1 MKNGMLARRFMTT
14 FQLASYALGNNQMKS
29 RKEMI
34 DHIAERWL
42 DDIDIKSGFRVK
54 TRIKVVLAEAYF
66 DELKSWSDSDIEE
79 EYKNKKWYNAN

>member
-1 MKNGMLARRFMTT
+1 
-14 FQLASYALGNNQMKS
+14 MKS

-54 TRIKVVLAEAYF
+54 TRIKVVLAEAYL